1 VDARFPRFQVYGALV
16 TATAVLWTF
25 IALRLAQHL
34 AERGL
39 ARLNRVYY
47 LDPARQAHA
56 RSVLRIS
63 EEDMA
68 KTLAYSEDK
77 YRFAA
82 LSGWI
87 SLVVTLAFLAAGGL
101 GWLEA
106 LAAAGAAGVGG
117 GVLVTGLFFF
127 ALLGLAGLLL
137 GLPFD
142 YYRTFVIEARHGFNR
157 QTPRGFWLDRV
168 KGLVLGVVLGGLV
181 LSVILWIMGAAGES
195 WWIYAWAAL
204 SAFSI
209 LTAWL
214 YPTFLA
220 PLFNKFSPVPEG
232 ELKEGIESLAQRVGF
247 RTAGVF
253 VMDASKRSS
262 HGNAYFTGVMGK
274 KRIVLFDTLVDSMG
288 ASEVIAVLAHELGH
302 FKLKHVFWALV
313 RGVATVGVT
322 FYLLSLC
329 LPLEVFYRAF
339 GLAGVSNYGAL
350 IVFTMWFG
358 ILDFVLQ
365 PFGNWLSR
373 RNEFAADA
381 FALRYV
387 PDRGE
392 LGSALLKLREKSH
405 AMPLS
410 HPVFSSV
417 YHSHPPLLE
426 RLEAMRS

>member
-1 VDARFPRFQVYGALV
+1 V
-16 TATAVLWTF
+16 TATAVLWTY

-39 ARLNRVYY
+39 ARLNRSYY
-47 LDPARQAHA
+47 RDPARQAHA
-56 RSVLRIS
+56 RDVLGIDAA
-63 EEDMA
+63 DMA

-82 LSGWI
+82 VSGWL
-87 SLVVTLAFLAAGGL
+87 SLIVTLTFLALGGL
-101 GWLEA
+101 GWLETA
-106 LAAAGAAGVGG
+106 AQSLAAAVGG
-117 GVLVTGLFFF
+117 GPIVTGLGFC
-127 ALLGLAGLLL
+127 ALLGLLGMLL

-142 YYRTFVIEARHGFNR
+142 YYRTFVLEARHGFNR
-157 QTPRGFWLDRV
+157 QTPGGFWLDRV
-168 KGLVLGVVLGGLV
+168 KGLVLALVLGGLL
-181 LSVILWIMGAAGES
+181 LSMILWIMGALGER
-195 WWIYAWAAL
+195 WWIYAWLAM
-204 SAFSI
+204 STFSI

-232 ELKEGIESLAQRVGF
+232 ALKDGIEALAGRVGF

-274 KRIVLFDTLVDSMG
+274 KRIVLFDTLVESMG

-302 FKLKHVFWALV
+302 FKLKHVFWAIV
-313 RGVATVGVT
+313 RGVAMTGVT
-322 FYLLSLC
+322 FWLLSLC
-329 LPLEVFYRAF
+329 LPLEIFYRAF
-339 GLAGVSNYGAL
+339 GLGGVSNYGAL

-365 PFGNWLSR
+365 PLGNWVSR

-381 FALRYV
+381 FALRFV
-387 PDRGE
+387 PDRAE
-392 LGSALLKLREKSH
+392 LGSALLKLREKSQ

-410 HPVFSSV
+410 HPLFSSM
-417 YHSHPPLLE
+417 YYSHPPLLE